1 MVTAD
6 ESWRLQAQREA
17 IVRQVIRFDPDRDA
31 LLIGGRTRAWN
42 GSAELILHRQD
53 IAGHTATQL
62 RNALLRA
69 HDHYGGDAD
78 VVHLAETDDLDFDED
93 YVFVEGIS
101 LSLLA
106 PAPFVEI
113 DFFNDSYEDE
123 LDAATIERLLRPM
136 LERFNLQFGGLEA
149 DPSYMSGPPW
159 LWHVRLTFMPN
170 RRPLETI
177 LQAADAVDA
186 LLAAFQSGSV
196 TRESARDLILGGH
209 SQVLIGLR
217 ESLWLEAKTTHYD
230 LHTLGGRIDLSLAA
244 ARFANSPAGGLIV
257 FGARTKSVPGGEVI
271 RSITPMPPLGRTAQR
286 YRAALRNHLY
296 PPVEGLRI
304 EVVPTHGGELVL
316 VEIPPQPEELR
327 PFLVH
332 GAIVDGRS
340 QGAFIG
346 IVRRDDDV
354 SIPTTAAMIHSTL
367 AAGRALL
374 RHGAPPSR
382 TEN

>member
-1 MVTAD
+1 MVTTM
-6 ESWRLQAQREA
+6 
-17 IVRQVIRFDPDRDA
+17 RQMIRFDSDRDA
-31 LLIGGRTRAWN
+31 LAIGGRVRSWS
-42 GSAELILHRQD
+42 GSTQLILHRTD
-53 IAGHTATQL
+53 TAGYTAIQL

-69 HDHYGGDAD
+69 QDHYGGDAD
-78 VVHLAETDDLDFDED
+78 VVYFAETDDIDFDED
-93 YVFVEGIS
+93 YVFVAPVS
-101 LSLLA
+101 LNVLA
-106 PAPFVEI
+106 PRPYVEI
-113 DFFNDSYEDE
+113 DFFNDRDE
-123 LDAATIERLLRPM
+123 RELEESTVERLLTPI
-136 LERFNLQFGGLEA
+136 LERFNLQLQALEV

-159 LWHVRLTFMPN
+159 LWHVRLTFTPN
-170 RRPLETI
+170 RRPLES
-177 LQAADAVDA
+177 LLAAADAIDA
-186 LLAAFQSGSV
+186 LLAAFQTGAL

-209 SQVLIGLR
+209 SQVLVGQR
-217 ESLWLEAKTTHYD
+217 ESDWLEAKSTHYD
-230 LHTLGGRIDLSLAA
+230 LSTLSGRVDLSLAA

-271 RSITPMPPLGRTAQR
+271 RSITPMPVLGRTAQR
-286 YRAALRNHLY
+286 YRTALRNHLY

-304 EVVPTHGGELVL
+304 EVVPTLGGELVI

-374 RHGAPPSR
+374 RQDNRPAR
-382 TEN
+382 IDN